1 MIGSHDSYTFM
12 RARNPI
18 VNAFKGLWRTQDKSI
33 EEQYKSGV
41 RFFDI
46 RLYRDGDKWR
56 AAHGLAEF
64 NVTFRTLM
72 ATAKHFAKTYPG
84 CRFQIWMEKGTDAD
98 WEEFKVQADE
108 VASHYKWAL
117 AQVVRKKPWDIYYRC
132 ESFPDCEYYP
142 FRDWTWK
149 NVLRGLVCSP
159 IRKWAKAK
167 NITPT
172 KEQRSDRNMVYYM
185 DFV

>member
-46 RLYRDGDKWR
+46 RLYRDRDKWR

-72 ATAKHFAKTYPG
+72 ATAKHFAKTCPG

-98 WEEFKVQADE
+98 WEEFKVEADE
-108 VASHYKWAL
+108 VMKN
-117 AQVVRKKPWDIYYRC
+117 RC
-132 ESFPDCEYYP
+132 
-142 FRDWTWK
+142 
-149 NVLRGLVCSP
+149 G
-159 IRKWAKAK
+159 
-167 NITPT
+167 
-172 KEQRSDRNMVYYM
+172 RSIV
-185 DFV
+185 